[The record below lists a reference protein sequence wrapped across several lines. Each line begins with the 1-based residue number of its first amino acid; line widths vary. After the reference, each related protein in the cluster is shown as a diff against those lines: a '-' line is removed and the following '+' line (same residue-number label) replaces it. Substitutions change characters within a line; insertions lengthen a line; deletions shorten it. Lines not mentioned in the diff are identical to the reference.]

1 MSAPRGTTPTL
12 QLTFTEQGL
21 DLTTATGVYVTFQ
34 HGSNGTPIT
43 KTGADLTVEEKKISV
58 SFTQEETLA
67 FPEGPLLI
75 QANWT
80 GADGFRAAS
89 NIEQFYWTRQL
100 LPEVL

>member
-1 MSAPRGTTPTL
+1 MSAPLGTTPTL
-12 QLTFTEQGL
+12 ELTFSDTHL
-21 DLTTATGVYVTFQ
+21 DLTSATGVYVTFRSGQ
-34 HGSNGTPIT
+34 ITLT
-43 KTGADLTVEEKKISV
+43 KTGEALTVEAKKITV

-67 FPEGPLLI
+67 FPGGPMQI

-89 NIEQFYWTRQL
+89 EIQIFNWSRQL

>member
-12 QLTFTEQGL
+12 VLTFTDDNL
-21 DLTTATGVYVTFQ
+21 DLTSATGVYVTFKY
-34 HGSNGTPIT
+34 GPNDLT
-43 KTGADLTVEEKKISV
+43 KTGEDLTVEAKKITV

-67 FPEGPLLI
+67 FPEGPMQI

-89 NIEQFYWTRQL
+89 EIQSFNWSRQL